1 MQRYKLYTNIQNNK
15 KGIRRLEST
24 DAETKKTL
32 YVQNKINILA
42 EQSVLQ
48 CLNRFRLQT
57 RHIPLDEVLLQT
69 IQP

>member
-1 MQRYKLYTNIQNNK
+1 MQRYELYINIQSHKNSA
-15 KGIRRLEST
+15 ST
-24 DAETKKTL
+24 ATSLQMPRQKTL
-32 YVQNKINILA
+32 YAQNKIKILA
-42 EQSVLQ
+42 KQSVLQ